1 MADRPV
7 DKMRAERATCRW
19 RVSRWMG
26 RSVVIVVLAL
36 AFLVLAAFV
45 FIVPLITV
53 IVVTAG
59 RRRGCEI
66 STRWCADGGHD
77 LPIDESGRELED
89 ARR

>member
-45 FIVPLITV
+45 FFVV

-77 LPIDESGRELED
+77 LPIDESSRELED